1 MKVKG
6 EENQHLVWEDEDED
20 EEGWDF
26 SPSALPSAIGKHNME
41 DLEEWINA
49 IFHLPAPVNPRDTA
63 LDGEQ
68 SDMRHITVS
77 TEIVARD
84 TRPSHSL
91 FLSLPRRKKNTQ
103 K

>member
-49 IFHLPAPVNPRDTA
+49 IFHLPAPVNPW
-63 LDGEQ
+63 
-68 SDMRHITVS
+68 
-77 TEIVARD
+77 EIQDWMESRV
-84 TRPSHSL
+84 TWGI
-91 FLSLPRRKKNTQ
+91 
-103 K
+103 